1 MKKIELSL
9 LIITLAGIILVL
21 AGLQAAWYIIIPFL
35 LLLGILY
42 YFFGFA
48 LLNNIAPDG
57 IFKSGSY
64 KGISPL
70 RIFGSVLAGMAISLV
85 PLAVLLKLRQYPM
98 GGTITLY
105 AGASTLIV
113 LIIMAILYSR
123 QKKKVHLENI
133 IRFGIAFLIILA
145 FMKLEIR
152 I

>member
-9 LIITLAGIILVL
+9 LTISLVGIILVA
-21 AGLQAAWYIIIPFL
+21 AGLKAAWYVAIPFL
-35 LLLGILY
+35 IILGVFY

-48 LLNNIAPDG
+48 LLNNIPPEG
-57 IFKSGSY
+57 IFRSGSY

-85 PLAVLLKLRQYPM
+85 PLTVLFKLGEYPM
-98 GGTITLY
+98 GGTLSLL
-105 AGASTLIV
+105 AGISTILV
-113 LIIMAILYSR
+113 LIIMAILYFM
-123 QKKKVHLENI
+123 QKKKIHLENT

-145 FMKLEIR
+145 FMKLKIY

>member
-9 LIITLAGIILVL
+9 LIISLVGIILVI
-21 AGLQAAWYIIIPFL
+21 AGLEAAWYVVVPFL
-35 LLLGILY
+35 ILLGIFY

-48 LLNNIAPDG
+48 LLNNIPPNG

-70 RIFGSVLAGMAISLV
+70 RIFGSVLAGIALSWV
-85 PLAVLLKLRQYPM
+85 PVAVLFRLGEYPM
-98 GGTITLY
+98 GGTLSLFAVT
-105 AGASTLIV
+105 STFLV
-113 LIIMAILYSR
+113 LIILTILHIT
-123 QKKKVHLENI
+123 QKKKIHFENI
-133 IRFGIAFLIILA
+133 IRFGIAFLIIIT